1 METNNLQ
8 FAYSALTTQA
18 ERRAIFT
25 AMHTY
30 TCSISLLRTFRRLLS
45 GIAVV
50 ICSIASSNAASDA
63 DVTII
68 KAEKVVIE
76 ENVITIV
83 AEARTTVLLISDDY
97 KPDYQGQTWHGMPV
111 TRVKIASAK
120 ATFIIKRPPQPGLE
134 EAWQGSLKAAKELQE
149 GKEVGRIGYYAP
161 DMTIKGNLLDSVTGF
176 GYLYPKGK

>member
-1 METNNLQ
+1 MKPFLV
-8 FAYSALTTQA
+8 SV
-18 ERRAIFT
+18 FT
-25 AMHTY
+25 FLILA
-30 TCSISLLRTFRRLLS
+30 
-45 GIAVV
+45 
-50 ICSIASSNAASDA
+50 IASTHAASDA

-97 KPDYQGQTWHGMPV
+97 KPDYPGETWHGMPV
-111 TRVKIASAK
+111 TKVKIASAK
-120 ATFIIKRPPQPGLE
+120 ATFIIKRPKPSYDE
-134 EAWQGSLKAAKELQE
+134 KMAAAWKSSLDAAKDLQQ

-176 GYLYPKGK
+176 GYLYPKRK